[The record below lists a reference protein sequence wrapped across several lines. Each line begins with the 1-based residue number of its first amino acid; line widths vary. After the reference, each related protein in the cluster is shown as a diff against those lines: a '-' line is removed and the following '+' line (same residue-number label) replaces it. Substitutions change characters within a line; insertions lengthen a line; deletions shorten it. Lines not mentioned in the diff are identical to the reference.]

1 MSLTL
6 FRPRRRRGRAAPLAW
21 GAIALALAAIS
32 LAAGLAR
39 IAHV

>member
-6 FRPRRRRGRAAPLAW
+6 FRPRRRPPVAGLAFAAI
-21 GAIALALAAIS
+21 GLALAAVA

-39 IAHV
+39 VLAHL